1 VVKSWLN
8 RGNVQVHQE
17 SSAMSNLQ
25 VGKRDIGA
33 HIAPDILNLW
43 DDQGVADYKRIAE
56 LWHLSKSDISKISD
70 VAASSVRFDVHIPQQ
85 VAERLHELANIAN
98 LVAEFFQ
105 GDAHKVGLWFELAN
119 PMLGNISPRTM
130 IRAGRYKR
138 LLNFV
143 LDAREAEQAAT
154 KARDSRKAR
163 A

>member
-1 VVKSWLN
+1 
-8 RGNVQVHQE
+8 
-17 SSAMSNLQ
+17 M
-25 VGKRDIGA
+25 
-33 HIAPDILNLW
+33 
-43 DDQGVADYKRIAE
+43 
-56 LWHLSKSDISKISD
+56 
-70 VAASSVRFDVHIPQQ
+70 RFDVNIPQP

-98 LVAEFFQ
+98 LVAEFFK

-143 LDAREAEQAAT
+143 MEAREAEQAAASA
-154 KARDSRKAR
+154 KEVNAAKAR

>member
-1 VVKSWLN
+1 MTT
-8 RGNVQVHQE
+8 VQAHRSTQRF
-17 SSAMSNLQ
+17 AP
-25 VGKRDIGA
+25 
-33 HIAPDILNLW
+33 HIADDVLKLW
-43 DDQGVADYKRIAE
+43 NDEGVADYKRIAE
-56 LWHLSKSDISKISD
+56 LWQLSKSDLSKLGD
-70 VAASSVRFDVHIPQQ
+70 VSPSSVRFDINIPQP

-98 LVAEFFQ
+98 LVAEFFK

-143 LDAREAEQAAT
+143 LEAREAEQAAANA
-154 KARDSRKAR
+154 KQVSSAKGR